1 MLRAHRLYPTVARR
15 WVDDVGISGT
25 TRGNYLKVLR
35 QLDRRVDPKRF
46 NEITADDV
54 RDFIDMGVEGKP
66 RADGT
71 RAVCLG
77 IVWQVFDW
85 AIDPAVDLPVTSNPA
100 ARLRAQARRGRKTHR
115 PVRRRTWLGQD
126 QARSLIATTRG
137 DAATPI
143 DRRDAV
149 LLSLY
154 LYTGLRASEL
164 IMVRW
169 RDVDLASGRHG
180 VLHTVRKGGKV
191 AQVPLNPAA
200 RKMLFEWRGSFVE
213 AVGAEIGDLR
223 IIPQIRMV
231 AVENTPRGPRRE
243 MITAWAR
250 GITSTAAVSQI
261 VAKRAAAAGIDHLA
275 PHDLRRSFAGML
287 EDAGTDMRDIQQAL
301 GHAHLMTTERYL
313 QQRTQLPAAAEA
325 LDFG

>member
-1 MLRAHRLYPTVARR
+1 MLRAHRLYPTVALR
-15 WVDDVGISGT
+15 WVDDIGIQGGT
-25 TRGNYLKVLR
+25 RKNYLKVLE
-35 QLDRRVDPKRF
+35 QFDRRVDPKRF
-46 NEITADDV
+46 NEITDDDV
-54 RDFIDMGVEGKP
+54 RDFIDIGANGRP

-71 RAVCLG
+71 RANVLG

-85 AIDPAVDLPVTSNPA
+85 AIDPAVDIPVTANPA
-100 ARLRAQARRGRKTHR
+100 ARLRARARKARKTHR

-137 DAATPI
+137 DGTVPT
-143 DRRDAV
+143 DLRDAV

-154 LYTGLRASEL
+154 LYTGLRVSEL
-164 IMVRW
+164 IRVRW
-169 RDVDLASGRHG
+169 RDVDFASGRHG
-180 VLHTVRKGGKV
+180 IIHTVRKGGKA
-191 AQVPLNPAA
+191 AQVPIGAAA
-200 RKMLFEWRGSFVE
+200 RKLLFEWRSKFVE
-213 AVGAEIGDLR
+213 AVGADVADLR
-223 IIPQIRMV
+223 IMPQIRTV
-231 AVENTPRGPRRE
+231 SPGGPLDPRRE
-243 MITAWAR
+243 VITAWNR
-250 GITSTAAVSQI
+250 GLTSAASVQQI
-261 VAKRAAAAGIDHLA
+261 VARRARAAGIDHLA